1 MRTFSIKEH
10 KRDRIWKNIVIAL
23 DIYLLYMYVY
33 AVYSIS
39 NIDRYKIY
47 PQNIKSFSPMLCT
60 WIDSEVSFSIF

>member
-10 KRDRIWKNIVIAL
+10 KRDRIWKNIVTAL
-23 DIYLLYMYVY
+23 DIYLLYVY

-47 PQNIKSFSPMLCT
+47 PQNIKSFSPHAMHL
-60 WIDSEVSFSIF
+60 DRKFNY